1 MTAAPPSTS
10 ISEAPAGGRHRRW
23 YRDPGRLVPVLLVL
37 LGFAVLASVEAPR
50 GRFRTDVIAG
60 RDEAFSFE
68 FAVSIIAPLGRGLYT
83 TARATVLAFT
93 ITLVLG
99 LVLALLRRSG
109 SRLVR
114 WPAAFV
120 IEFIRS
126 TPILVQFIFF
136 QQLVRAIDGVSLG
149 AVQILILVLG
159 VHYATY
165 ASEAYRAGID
175 SVPKGQ
181 WEAAIALN
189 LSPLTTWT
197 RIVIPQAVP
206 NVLPTLGN
214 YLVAALKD
222 APIAGPVLGVP
233 GILFAA
239 TAIRGDTFRQV
250 EPFLLAGAGF
260 LLVSLP
266 AAWLVRRLEARVAYE
281 RT

>member
-1 MTAAPPSTS
+1 MSATTTSASTGARPS
-10 ISEAPAGGRHRRW
+10 GRHERW
-23 YRDPGRLVPVLLVL
+23 YRQPGTVIPVVLVV
-37 LGFAVLASVEAPR
+37 LGFGLLAAIEMPSR
-50 GRFRTDVIAG
+50 RFRTDVIAG
-60 RDEAFSFE
+60 RDEIFSVE
-68 FAVSIIAPLGRGLYT
+68 FALSIAPELLRGVYT
-83 TARATVLAFT
+83 TARATALAFT
-93 ITLVLG
+93 ITLTLG
-99 LVLALLRRSG
+99 LALALLRRARP
-109 SRLVR
+109 RLVS
-114 WPAAFV
+114 WPAALI

-126 TPILVQFIFF
+126 TPILVQFVFF
-136 QQLVRAIDGVSLG
+136 QQLVRATPGVSLSS
-149 AVQILILVLG
+149 VQLLIIGLG

-181 WEAAIALN
+181 WEAATALN

-197 RIVIPQAVP
+197 RLIIPQAIP

-214 YLVAALKD
+214 YLIAALKD

-239 TAIRGDTFRQV
+239 NALRADTFRQV
-250 EPFLLAGAGF
+250 EPFLLAGVAF

-266 AAWLVRRLEARVAYE
+266 AAWLVRRLEKRVAYE